1 MGRKKYRLLVDH
13 SVAEQYDNGEPTD
26 LILTAK
32 AGDVFE
38 QLSSSTCGSESRAL
52 QIVDG
57 CGDVFWMVVSL
68 DTLRSKFEEL
78 EC

>member
-1 MGRKKYRLLVDH
+1 MQEVPAARRP

-38 QLSSSTCGSESRAL
+38 QLSSSACGSESRFL

-68 DTLRSKFEEL
+68 DALSSKFEEL